1 MDFFTHATLHAAP
14 IAGLAL
20 LFAFGEAKR
29 ASSSGLRLC
38 GAAAAGASGRQL
50 LLAAAALCALL
61 GGGWRVRDLVRRG
74 SPGSPQLPVAPVVY
88 VPTYMPPITAPY
100 ALNLSCAQADGSRG
114 TCSPNFC
121 AASTEANTL
130 PACTGGA
137 AALTTA
143 VDPATYLATVR
154 MATCTASTDARCTAA
169 ALAAQ
174 FSGMSSVY
182 AAFCNAGYLVLVTST
197 YQGYAENLD
206 QVVSPPKGT
215 LSNGT
220 ACRTRSATIGA
231 TGMQTKRVTLTPTL
245 LSTASLTNNINW
257 FTSAYPAT
265 TEINTG
271 AVFPLPNN
279 GPVGFTI
286 TGQDIYPCVQC
297 VAFAA
302 AQLFPR
308 TRSLAALI
316 PSLPFPPPSLLQPLQ
331 RQWLDHAR
339 AVRGGRLQHARGA
352 GRRGAAPAR
361 RPLWQ
366 LVPVRP
372 PELLRPHCAPAAY
385 WLRPGRLR
393 HLRPPPVRRRR
404 GVQHLPGH
412 LRWAHAR
419 RLRLPLPHADH
430 HWHHH
435 CQGR

>member
-1 MDFFTHATLHAAP
+1 MGGDFFTHATLHAAP
-14 IAGLAL
+14 IALIAVLAL

-38 GAAAAGASGRQL
+38 GAAAAGNSGRQL

-61 GGGWRVRDLVRRG
+61 GGGWRVRDLARR
-74 SPGSPQLPVAPVVY
+74 SSPQAPVAPAVTW

-100 ALNLSCAQADGSRG
+100 ALNLTCAQADGSRG

-121 AASTEANTL
+121 ATVTSANTL
-130 PACTGGA
+130 TACTGGT

-143 VDPATYLATVR
+143 VDPAAYLATVR
-154 MATCTASTDARCTAA
+154 VATCTASTDARCSAA
-169 ALAAQ
+169 ALSAQ

-197 YQGYAENLD
+197 FQGYAENLD

-286 TGQDIYPCVQC
+286 TGQDIYPCV
-297 VAFAA
+297 
-302 AQLFPR
+302 
-308 TRSLAALI
+308 
-316 PSLPFPPPSLLQPLQ
+316 
-331 RQWLDHAR
+331 
-339 AVRGGRLQHARGA
+339 
-352 GRRGAAPAR
+352 
-361 RPLWQ
+361 
-366 LVPVRP
+366 
-372 PELLRPHCAPAAY
+372 
-385 WLRPGRLR
+385 
-393 HLRPPPVRRRR
+393 
-404 GVQHLPGH
+404 
-412 LRWAHAR
+412 
-419 RLRLPLPHADH
+419 
-430 HWHHH
+430 
-435 CQGR
+435 